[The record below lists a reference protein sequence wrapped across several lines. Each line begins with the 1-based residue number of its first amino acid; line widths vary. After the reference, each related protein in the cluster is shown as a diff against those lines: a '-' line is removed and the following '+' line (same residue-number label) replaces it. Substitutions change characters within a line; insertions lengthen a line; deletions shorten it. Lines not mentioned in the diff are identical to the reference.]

1 MRSIRATAL
10 AAALAAALVLT
21 PTAGAFASDG
31 VSDPAPQTLEALA
44 TSQSTAVKRILAD
57 TNAARRNV
65 GLPALRLNTAVSK
78 VASAWSKKQYTNRK
92 MSHNPNYARQ
102 IPAGWRSAGE
112 NVAYGYSYA
121 KVTRAWLDS
130 PGHRANILSRSFT
143 DIGIGYFEKGGQR
156 YYTQVFAQ
164 YPATARSTA
173 KAPGAPGTP
182 RATAL
187 LRTGA
192 SVSWAAPNSS
202 NGSKVTSHRL
212 TIAGGGKATRTITVK
227 GTAYKL
233 TGLKPGTRY
242 AVSVRAVNAKSVGA
256 TSPTMRFT
264 TRP

>member
-1 MRSIRATAL
+1 M
-10 AAALAAALVLT
+10 
-21 PTAGAFASDG
+21 
-31 VSDPAPQTLEALA
+31 
-44 TSQSTAVKRILAD
+44 KRILAD

-65 GLPALRLNTAVSK
+65 GLPALKLNTAVSK
-78 VASAWSKKQYTNRK
+78 VAYAWSKKQYTNRK
-92 MSHNPNYARQ
+92 MSHNPSYSTQ

-112 NVAYGYSYA
+112 NVAYGYSYT

-164 YPATARSTA
+164 YPATAKATT

-182 RATAL
+182 RAAAL

-192 SVSWAAPNSS
+192 TVSWTAPKSSGAGAA
-202 NGSKVTSHRL
+202 TSYRL
-212 TIAGGGKATRTITVK
+212 TIAGGGKAARTVIVK
-227 GTAYKL
+227 GTSYKI

-242 AVSVRAVNAKSVGA
+242 AVSVRAANTKGVGA
-256 TSPTMRFT
+256 TSPTTRFT